1 MKYLLIFAMF
11 AMTACGYSARYSEMI
26 GQVKKVARQTPIFCD
41 DRVDAD
47 ISLGVMRDG
56 VGSMSSQDVWIT
68 VPNKEDQELLKRAN
82 ESGELVKITYDDK
95 RWTWCW
101 HNQIVTKAE
110 LVK

>member
-1 MKYLLIFAMF
+1 MKRFLILATL
-11 AMTACGYSARYSEMI
+11 ALTACGYSARDNEMI

-47 ISLGVMRDG
+47 ISLGVMRNG
-56 VGSMSSQDVWIT
+56 VGSMSAQDVWIT
-68 VPNKEDQELLKRAN
+68 VPNKEDQELMKRAN
-82 ESGELVKITYDDK
+82 ESGELVKITFDDK

-101 HNQIVTKAE
+101 HNDIVSKVE